1 MEDTVQTAK
10 NIAFEFLKLMSPAG
24 VKAGRYI
31 YVDYWRNQ
39 LIDYAAQRLGHVC
52 VDEALR
58 SCVEHELKQGWQNII
73 NQSY

>member
-24 VKAGRYI
+24 MKAGRYI
-31 YVDYWRNQ
+31 YVDTWRNQ
-39 LIDYAAQRLGHVC
+39 LIDYAAQRLGFEN

-58 SCVEHELKQGWQNII
+58 TRVENELKQAWQNIM
-73 NQSY
+73 NQAT

>member
-24 VKAGRYI
+24 MKAGRYI
-31 YVDYWRNQ
+31 YVDTWRNQ
-39 LIDYAAQRLGHVC
+39 LIDYAAQRLGLGV

-58 SCVEHELKQGWQNII
+58 SLIEHELKQAWQNII
-73 NQSY
+73 GQSY

>member
-24 VKAGRYI
+24 LKAGRYI

-39 LIDYAAQRLGHVC
+39 LIEYAAQRLGIE
-52 VDEALR
+52 VDDMLR
-58 SCVEHELKQGWQNII
+58 SSVEQELKQAWQNILYP
-73 NQSY
+73 QE